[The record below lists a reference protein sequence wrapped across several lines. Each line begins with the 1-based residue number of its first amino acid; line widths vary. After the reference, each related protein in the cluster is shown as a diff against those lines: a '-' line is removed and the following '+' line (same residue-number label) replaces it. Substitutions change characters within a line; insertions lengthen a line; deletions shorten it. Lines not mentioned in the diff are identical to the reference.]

1 MGRGWAI
8 RTLKFIEVSYES
20 GTLHKHCGDN
30 LKPIPKDN
38 SEYAVLCPLL
48 RGSTIFFFWLSM
60 GTRWVIRT
68 FNFKEVSNV
77 GGNLHNHC
85 SDNLKPDVKDSSE
98 YAVLCSL
105 LRSSPVYLFIYL
117 FFFVALHGFT
127 FKLQQFNRSEVL
139 SQNSKQQSCFW
150 KSVYSCCK
158 MFSTYSFPNGISNYI
173 CGLTV
178 KRFRSPLKKT
188 PNSKFPFLKFSLELL
203 LQRVHRLQFS

>member
-1 MGRGWAI
+1 
-8 RTLKFIEVSYES
+8 
-20 GTLHKHCGDN
+20 
-30 LKPIPKDN
+30 
-38 SEYAVLCPLL
+38 
-48 RGSTIFFFWLSM
+48 M

-203 LQRVHRLQFS
+203 LQRVHRLQFSKEISNFFLLFNNFNHPDPEVLSLNYKQP

>member
-1 MGRGWAI
+1 MWKIA
-8 RTLKFIEVSYES
+8 L
-20 GTLHKHCGDN
+20 N
-30 LKPIPKDN
+30 
-38 SEYAVLCPLL
+38 
-48 RGSTIFFFWLSM
+48 M
-60 GTRWVIRT
+60 
-68 FNFKEVSNV
+68 
-77 GGNLHNHC
+77 
-85 SDNLKPDVKDSSE
+85 
-98 YAVLCSL
+98 LCSV
-105 LRSSPVYLFIYL
+105 PCCEVHQFIYLFIY

-203 LQRVHRLQFS
+203 LQRVHRLQFSKEISNFFLLFNNFNHPDPEVLSLNYKQP